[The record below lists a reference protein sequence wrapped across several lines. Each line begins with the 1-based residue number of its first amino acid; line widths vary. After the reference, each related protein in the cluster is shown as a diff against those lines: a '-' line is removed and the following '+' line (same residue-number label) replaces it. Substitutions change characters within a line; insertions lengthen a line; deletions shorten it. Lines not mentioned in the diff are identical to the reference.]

1 MISLCKGCPVA
12 FYSGDVMQKDG
23 PVRKPGPTL
32 LLPAEH
38 PVGPG
43 PLTRPFPRE
52 RQPGKQE
59 GTEPL
64 PYRAS
69 PPQNARPD
77 TPLEIP
83 LLKTQSVYDRMTLFN
98 RMD

>member
-1 MISLCKGCPVA
+1 MQVPVP
-12 FYSGDVMQKDG
+12 S
-23 PVRKPGPTL
+23 
-32 LLPAEH
+32 AESMES
-38 PVGPG
+38 PE
-43 PLTRPFPRE
+43 E
-52 RQPGKQE
+52 RE

-64 PYRAS
+64 PSRAS